1 MAPLVDLSQVN
12 IDEGKSF
19 AIKWVDEA
27 GPRPLAEESADE
39 DDLVNK
45 INPPMI
51 MNHRDNQKLVKSIV
65 KGSKLNLA

>member
-19 AIKWVDEA
+19 AIRWVDEA
-27 GPRPLAEESADE
+27 NANRPLAEESADE

-51 MNHRDNQKLVKSIV
+51 MNHREVTR
-65 KGSKLNLA
+65 

>member
-12 IDEGKSF
+12 IDEEKSF
-19 AIKWVDEA
+19 ALKWVDENLN
-27 GPRPLAEESADE
+27 RPLAEEGADE

-51 MNHRDNQKLVKSIV
+51 MNHRESR
-65 KGSKLNLA
+65 